1 MKKVVF
7 FSFTMEFRKRLGS
20 GGFADVYEGIYDG
33 HLVAIKKIKS
43 STKNLAAT
51 NESFEAEASLPALF
65 HPNVIHIFA
74 TIREPEKLI
83 LMELVPDAR
92 TLQSLIDEEVKYDWQ
107 DYACQLVSALRYIHG
122 CNILHLDI
130 KPSNILLTQQN
141 LCKLA
146 DFGCSQNAE
155 NPTVS
160 QLQGTLAYRA
170 PELFRGQL
178 PTTKADIYS
187 LAITLW
193 TLKTQEAPYH
203 GENNCM
209 VVYQVVAQR
218 RRPSQDPDL
227 EALWEA
233 EPQKRP
239 DAAQLSF

>member
-1 MKKVVF
+1 
-7 FSFTMEFRKRLGS
+7 MEFCKRLGS

-33 HLVAIKKIKS
+33 HPVAIKKMKRS
-43 STKNLAAT
+43 LKNPAAVL
-51 NESFEAEASLPALF
+51 ESFEAEANLPVLQ
-65 HPNVIHIFA
+65 HPNVIRIFA
-74 TIREPEKLI
+74 VIRDPEKLI
-83 LMELVPDAR
+83 IMELVPDPR
-92 TLQSLIDEEVKYDWQ
+92 TLQSLIDEQVKYDWQ
-107 DYACQLVSALRYIHG
+107 DYARQLVSALRYIHG

-160 QLQGTLAYRA
+160 QLQGTLTYRA

-203 GENNCM
+203 GENNFV
-209 VVYQVVAQR
+209 VVYQVVSQR
-218 RRPSQDPDL
+218 RRPSQDSDF
-227 EALWEA
+227 EALWDA
-233 EPQKRP
+233 EPERRP
-239 DAAQLSF
+239 EAALLSF